1 MNYVLIFVSSLSQR
15 AKGIGI
21 HKCNGASDKA
31 IFSMFIYETALIIG
45 VSLVLMIIFLF
56 QFQEKIEELAEVSLS
71 SLFTWHNLWAPL
83 SVVTFLFVI
92 GGILPGKVFSLIPV
106 TPGLPSLY

>member
-1 MNYVLIFVSSLSQR
+1 
-15 AKGIGI
+15 
-21 HKCNGASDKA
+21 
-31 IFSMFIYETALIIG
+31 MFIYETALIIG

-106 TPGLPSLY
+106 TQVPSIPYIKKNRGRKRILLFMNLQGCF

>member
-1 MNYVLIFVSSLSQR
+1 
-15 AKGIGI
+15 
-21 HKCNGASDKA
+21 
-31 IFSMFIYETALIIG
+31 MFIYETALIIG

-92 GGILPGKVFSLIPV
+92 GGILPGKVFSFDSRYS
-106 TPGLPSLY
+106 GLPSPILKRIGDGKGYCCLLNLQGWLLCLD